1 MKNQQPLLEKSAVG
15 SWQLAVKKGYSV
27 FGIQYSVFGIQ
38 YSVFGIQYS
47 VFSIPCLT
55 DCISRQAGVSAN

>member
-1 MKNQQPLLEKSAVG
+1 VKMKNQQPLLEKSAVG

-38 YSVFGIQYS
+38 YSVF
-47 VFSIPCLT
+47 SIPCLT

>member
-1 MKNQQPLLEKSAVG
+1 LENWDSHPGEDEKPATVVGKVG
-15 SWQLAVKKGYSV
+15 SWQQAVGSKKMV
-27 FGIQYSVFGIQ
+27 FSIR
-38 YSVFGIQYS
+38 YS

>member
-38 YSVFGIQYS
+38 YSVF
-47 VFSIPCLT
+47 SIPCLT